1 MNLEKV
7 NKRKMKAKDKIHFE
21 AIIALLNEDKYEGLV
36 KTYST
41 KDGWVNAAYKGE
53 RIHLSYRDS
62 LDTVREEV
70 DNMFKK

>member
-1 MNLEKV
+1 
-7 NKRKMKAKDKIHFE
+7 MKAKDKQHFE
-21 AIIALLNEDKYEGLV
+21 AIIALLSEDKYEGLV
-36 KTYST
+36 KVYS
-41 KDGWVNAAYKGE
+41 KKEGWVNAAYKGE